1 MQSKMQRLHL
11 SLIRKLRKLK
21 LMQELLLKILIYL
34 VVVAI
39 SIAIITTSP
48 MLGGL
53 IIFAFTFLYILP
65 ILVNEIKEI
74 IKNIDK

>member
-53 IIFAFTFLYILP
+53 IILAFTVLYAIP
-65 ILVNEIKEI
+65 ILVEQIKEI

>member
-11 SLIRKLRKLK
+11 SFKRKLRKLK
-21 LMQELLLKILIYL
+21 FKLMEQLFFTVIILL
-34 VVVAI
+34 I
-39 SIAIITTSP
+39 SIAIIFTSP

-53 IIFAFTFLYILP
+53 IILAFLVLTIIP
-65 ILVNEIKEI
+65 ILINEIKEI

>member
-48 MLGGL
+48 IFGGL
-53 IIFAFTFLYILP
+53 IILAFTVLYAIP
-65 ILVNEIKEI
+65 ILVEQIKEI

>member
-1 MQSKMQRLHL
+1 MEQLFL
-11 SLIRKLRKLK
+11 TVIV
-21 LMQELLLKILIYL
+21 LL
-34 VVVAI
+34 I
-39 SIAIITTSP
+39 SIAIIFTNS